1 MLIINLPSDGL
12 SKKDIFTAMVKAAEQ
27 DSSEAQLMADNE
39 EAIVAA
45 LMNREKLGDTCVAP
59 GIAMAHARIEAL
71 QRVFLMGAILSEPME
86 WGGQNQVELVFMLLI
101 PGILDAEGAKESRK
115 LMKLLADDEVCRNMI
130 QAATP
135 AELQSFFLN

>member
-1 MLIINLPSDGL
+1 MLIINLPSEGL
-12 SKKDIFTAMVKAAEQ
+12 SKKDIFAAMLKAVKKDTIQ
-27 DSSEAQLMADNE
+27 AQVVADNE

-45 LMNREKLGDTCVAP
+45 LLNREKMGDTCVAP

-71 QRVFLMGAILSEPME
+71 QRVFLMGAILSEPRE

-101 PGILDAEGAKESRK
+101 PGVLDAEGAKESRK

-135 AELQSFFLN
+135 AELQRLFF

>member
-59 GIAMAHARIEAL
+59 GIAMAHARIVAL

-101 PGILDAEGAKESRK
+101 PGVLDAEGAKESRK
-115 LMKLLADDEVCRNMI
+115 LMKLLADDEVCPNMI

>member
-59 GIAMAHARIEAL
+59 GIAMAHARIEAV
-71 QRVFLMGAILSEPME
+71 QRVFLMGAILSKPME

-101 PGILDAEGAKESRK
+101 PGVLDAEGAKESRK
-115 LMKLLADDEVCRNMI
+115 LMKLLADDEVCCNMI

>member
-71 QRVFLMGAILSEPME
+71 QRVFLMGAIVSEPME

-101 PGILDAEGAKESRK
+101 PGVLDAEGAKGSRK

-135 AELQSFFLN
+135 AELQSFFS

>member
-101 PGILDAEGAKESRK
+101 PGVLDAEGAKGSRK

-135 AELQSFFLN
+135 AELQSFFS

>member
-12 SKKDIFTAMVKAAEQ
+12 SKKDIFTAMAKAAEQ
-27 DSSEAQLMADNE
+27 DSSKAQLMADNE

-71 QRVFLMGAILSEPME
+71 QRAFLMGAILSEPME

-101 PGILDAEGAKESRK
+101 PGVLDAEGAKESRK

-135 AELQSFFLN
+135 AELQSFFS

>member
-1 MLIINLPSDGL
+1 MLIVNLPSDGL

-27 DSSEAQLMADNE
+27 DSFEAQLMADNE

-71 QRVFLMGAILSEPME
+71 QRVFLMGAILSEPRE

-101 PGILDAEGAKESRK
+101 PGVLDAEGAKESRK
-115 LMKLLADDEVCRNMI
+115 LMRLLADDEVCCKMI
-130 QAATP
+130 QAATTV
-135 AELQSFFLN
+135 ELQRFFS

>member
-12 SKKDIFTAMVKAAEQ
+12 SKKYIFTAMVKVAEQ

-59 GIAMAHARIEAL
+59 GIAMAHARI
-71 QRVFLMGAILSEPME
+71 GHYNGYS
-86 WGGQNQVELVFMLLI
+86 
-101 PGILDAEGAKESRK
+101 
-115 LMKLLADDEVCRNMI
+115 
-130 QAATP
+130 
-135 AELQSFFLN
+135 

>member
-71 QRVFLMGAILSEPME
+71 QRGFLMGAILSEPME

-101 PGILDAEGAKESRK
+101 PGVLDAEGAKGSRK

-130 QAATP
+130 QAAPP
-135 AELQSFFLN
+135 AELQSFFS

>member
-1 MLIINLPSDGL
+1 MLIINLPREGL
-12 SKKDIFTAMVKAAEQ
+12 SKKDIFAAMLKAVKKDTIQ
-27 DSSEAQLMADNE
+27 AQVVADNE

-45 LMNREKLGDTCVAP
+45 LLNREKMGDTCVAP

-71 QRVFLMGAILSEPME
+71 QRVFLMGAILSEPRE

-101 PGILDAEGAKESRK
+101 PGVLDAEGAKESRK

>member
-1 MLIINLPSDGL
+1 MLIVNLPSEGL
-12 SKKDIFTAMVKAAEQ
+12 SKKDIFAAMLKAVRK
-27 DSSEAQLMADNE
+27 DSSQAQVVADNE

-45 LMNREKLGDTCVAP
+45 LLNREQMGDTCVAP

-71 QRVFLMGAILSEPME
+71 QRVFLMGAILSEPRE

-101 PGILDAEGAKESRK
+101 PGVLDAEGAKESRK
-115 LMKLLADDEVCRNMI
+115 LMRLLADDEVCCKMI

-135 AELQSFFLN
+135 AELQRFFS

>member
-1 MLIINLPSDGL
+1 MLIINLPSEGL
-12 SKKDIFTAMVKAAEQ
+12 SKKDIFAAMLKAVKKDTIQ
-27 DSSEAQLMADNE
+27 AQVVADNE

-45 LMNREKLGDTCVAP
+45 LLNREKMGDTCVAP

-71 QRVFLMGAILSEPME
+71 QRVFLMGAILSEPRE

-101 PGILDAEGAKESRK
+101 PGVLDAEGAKESRK
-115 LMKLLADDEVCRNMI
+115 LMRLLADDEVCCKMI

-135 AELQSFFLN
+135 AELQRLFS